1 MTKSVDKVY
10 KVIQEEYGDEWTD
23 TKTIANVA
31 GLSRN
36 VISIYLSQLYKEG
49 KLVKKNGRPVLWKI
63 AKNDVPFQNLIGHSG
78 SLKDIVKKVSGINSL
93 SSQWFSLDHH
103 WS

>member
-49 KLVKKNGRPVLWKI
+49 NWSKKMVDQYYGKLLRMMFLFKI
-63 AKNDVPFQNLIGHSG
+63 
-78 SLKDIVKKVSGINSL
+78 
-93 SSQWFSLDHH
+93 
-103 WS
+103 

>member
-49 KLVKKNGRPVLWKI
+49 KLVKKMVDQYYGKLLRMMFLFKI
-63 AKNDVPFQNLIGHSG
+63 
-78 SLKDIVKKVSGINSL
+78 
-93 SSQWFSLDHH
+93 
-103 WS
+103 

>member
-49 KLVKKNGRPVLWKI
+49 KLYN
-63 AKNDVPFQNLIGHSG
+63 
-78 SLKDIVKKVSGINSL
+78 
-93 SSQWFSLDHH
+93 
-103 WS
+103 